1 MKSILTCIIVML
13 AASPL
18 FSQKSK
24 QLDQLFATYEK
35 AGLFSGS
42 VLIAEKGK
50 IIFEKSYGYRNAP
63 KKQKNTNNSLYR
75 VFSTTKMFTATVIL
89 QLEEQGK
96 LSLNDKLSK
105 YYPDFPKG
113 DSITL
118 ANLLSHTS
126 GIPNDTNSEY
136 TVDEETFIKYISAK
150 PLNFSPGKDWDYS
163 NSGYYIL
170 SYIIKKVSG
179 LNYDQAIENYILKPL
194 KMDHSGF
201 HFNSVTDE
209 NKALGYEFLSDKRS
223 NEALRFKTD
232 HPFGAGAMYSTV
244 GDLFK
249 FNEALKNYTILKKE
263 TIEKAFTPYLKD
275 HYGLGFQISSVFGKK
290 RVGHDGGGPGYRSRY
305 YRILEDDI
313 CLIVVSNSE
322 LSHTHYII
330 PQVENIVYNKPYTI
344 PSVAKVSQEDL
355 KKLEGVYSTENSN
368 FYITA
373 TDGHLIFK
381 EGGYSRNALL
391 PVNNTSFQLDD
402 KFTCTF
408 QPDQNGKINTV
419 VIHFWDGTVKTA
431 KRNTNKFSWG
441 IIGNATPIGW
451 DGKDKDIPLQTDP
464 KNPTIYFLK
473 NYKMNKGNFKFRYN
487 NDWGYNL
494 GLNNDG
500 KSVAFDAYDFPILE
514 DGVYDIVLDMTNT
527 VQPQYSIKKSIQ

>member
-1 MKSILTCIIVML
+1 MKSIVTCIIVML

-24 QLDQLFATYEK
+24 QLEQLFTTYEK

-150 PLNFSPGKDWDYS
+150 PLSFSPGKDWDYS

-201 HFNSVTDE
+201 HFNIVTDE

-263 TIEKAFTPYLKD
+263 TLEKAFTPYLKD

-305 YRILEDDI
+305 YRVLEDDI
-313 CLIVVSNSE
+313 CLIVISNSE
-322 LSHTHYII
+322 LSHTHFII

-344 PSVAKVSQEDL
+344 PPVVKVSQEDL

-373 TDGHLIFK
+373 TDGQLIFK
-381 EGGYSRNALL
+381 EGGYSRNSLL
-391 PVNNTSFQLDD
+391 PVSNTSFQLDD

-431 KRNTNKFSWG
+431 KRNTNTSSWG

-473 NYKMNKGNFKFRYN
+473 NYKLNKGNFKFRYN

-500 KSVAFDAYDFPILE
+500 KSVAFDAYDFPIPE

>member
-1 MKSILTCIIVML
+1 MKFILTCIAVL
-13 AASPL
+13 LSVHPL

-24 QLDQLFATYEK
+24 QLEHLFSTYEK
-35 AGLFSGS
+35 AGLLSGS

-63 KKQKNTNNSLYR
+63 KKEKNTNNSIYR
-75 VFSTTKMFTATVIL
+75 AFSMTKMFTATVIF

-113 DSITL
+113 DSITI
-118 ANLLSHTS
+118 AHLLSHTS
-126 GIPNDTNSEY
+126 GIPNETNSEY
-136 TVDEETFIKYISAK
+136 TVDEGTFIKYISAK

-170 SYIIKKVSG
+170 GYIIKKVTG
-179 LNYDQAIENYILKPL
+179 LSYDKVIENNILKPL
-194 KMDHSGF
+194 KMNHSGF
-201 HFNSVTDE
+201 NFNNVTDE
-209 NKALGYEFLSDKRS
+209 NKAWGYEFLSDKGS

-244 GDLFK
+244 EDLFK

-263 TIEKAFTPYLKD
+263 IIEKAFTPYLKD
-275 HYGLGFQISSVFGKK
+275 HYGLGFQITTGFDKK

-305 YRILEDDI
+305 YRVLEDDI
-313 CLIVVSNSE
+313 CLIVMSNSE
-322 LSHTHYII
+322 LSHTDFII
-330 PQVENIVYNKPYTI
+330 PLAEKILYNKPYNI
-344 PSVAKVSQEDL
+344 PAIAKVSAADL

-368 FYITA
+368 FYINSA
-373 TDGHLIFK
+373 DGKLIFK
-381 EGGYSRNALL
+381 EGGYPRNALL
-391 PVNNTSFQLDD
+391 PLSKTYFQLDE

-408 QPDQNGKINTV
+408 QPDQNGKINTL

-431 KRNTNKFSWG
+431 KRNTNNLTWG
-441 IIGNATPIGW
+441 IIGNATPNGW
-451 DGKDKDIPLQTDP
+451 DGKDIPLQTDP
-464 KNPTIYFLK
+464 KNPNIYFLK
-473 NYKMNKGNFKFRYN
+473 SYKLNKGNLKFRLN
-487 NDWGYNL
+487 NDWGYSL

-500 KSVAFDAYDFPILE
+500 KSIALAAYDFPINE
-514 DGVYDIVLDMTNT
+514 DGLYDIVLDMTNI
-527 VQPQYSIKKSIQ
+527 VKPQYSIKKSNP

>member
-1 MKSILTCIIVML
+1 MKPILICIVL
-13 AASPL
+13 LLTVNPL

-24 QLDQLFATYEK
+24 KLEQLFSTYEK

-42 VLIAEKGK
+42 VLIADKGK

-63 KKQKNTNNSLYR
+63 KKEKNTNNSLYR
-75 VFSTTKMFTATVIL
+75 VFSTTKMFTATVIF

-113 DSITL
+113 DSITI

-170 SYIIKKVSG
+170 SYIIKKVTG
-179 LNYDQAIENYILKPL
+179 LDYDQVIENNILKPL
-194 KMDHSGF
+194 KMNHSGF
-201 HFNSVTDE
+201 HFNNVIDE
-209 NKALGYEFLSDKRS
+209 NKAFGYEFLSDNKS

-244 GDLFK
+244 EDLFK
-249 FNEALKNYTILKKE
+249 FNEALKNYSILKKE
-263 TIEKAFTPYLKD
+263 TIDKAFTPYLKD
-275 HYGLGFQISSVFGKK
+275 DYGLGFQISTVFDKK

-305 YRILEDDI
+305 YRILQDDI
-313 CLIVVSNSE
+313 CVIVISNSE
-322 LSHTHYII
+322 LSHTDFIF
-330 PQVENIVYNKPYTI
+330 PLVEKILYNKPYNIPTI
-344 PSVAKVSQEDL
+344 AKVSREDL
-355 KKLEGVYSTENSN
+355 KKLEGVYSAENSN
-368 FYITA
+368 FYIKSA
-373 TDGHLIFK
+373 DGKLVFK
-381 EGGYSRNALL
+381 EGSYPRNALL
-391 PVNNTSFQLDD
+391 PLNKTSFQLDE

-431 KRNTNKFSWG
+431 KRNTSNPTWG
-441 IIGNATPIGW
+441 IIGNATPSGW
-451 DGKDKDIPLQTDP
+451 DGKDIPLQTDP
-464 KNPTIYFLK
+464 KNRNIYFLK
-473 NYKMNKGNFKFRYN
+473 NYTLKKGNLKFRFN
-487 NDWGYNL
+487 NDWGYSL
-494 GLNNDG
+494 GLNNDN
-500 KSVAFDAYDFPILE
+500 KSIAFDAYDFPIHE
-514 DGVYDIVLDMTNT
+514 DGVYDITLDMTDI
-527 VQPQYSIKKSIQ
+527 VKPQYSIKKSNS

>member
-75 VFSTTKMFTATVIL
+75 VFSTTKMFTAKVIL

-305 YRILEDDI
+305 YRVLEDDI
-313 CLIVVSNSE
+313 CLIVISNSE
-322 LSHTHYII
+322 LSHTHFII

-381 EGGYSRNALL
+381 EGGYSRNSLL
-391 PVNNTSFQLDD
+391 PVSNTTFQLDD

-431 KRNTNKFSWG
+431 KRNTNTLSWG

-451 DGKDKDIPLQTDP
+451 EGKDKDIPLQTDP

-473 NYKMNKGNFKFRYN
+473 NYKLNKGNFKFRYN

-500 KSVAFDAYDFPILE
+500 KSVAFDAYDFPIPE

>member
-24 QLDQLFATYEK
+24 QLDQLFTTYEK

-75 VFSTTKMFTATVIL
+75 VFSTTKMFTATVIF

-105 YYPDFPKG
+105 YYPEFPKG
-113 DSITL
+113 DSITI

-263 TIEKAFTPYLKD
+263 TLEKAFTPYLKD
-275 HYGLGFQISSVFGKK
+275 HYGLGFQISSGFGKK

-305 YRILEDDI
+305 YRVLEDDI
-313 CLIVVSNSE
+313 CLIVISNSE
-322 LSHTHYII
+322 LSHTHFII

-344 PSVAKVSQEDL
+344 PPVAKVSQEDL

-373 TDGHLIFK
+373 TDGHLILK
-381 EGGYSRNALL
+381 EGGYPRNSLL
-391 PVNNTSFQLDD
+391 PVSNTSFQLDE

-431 KRNTNKFSWG
+431 KRNTNTLSWG

-473 NYKMNKGNFKFRYN
+473 NYKLNKGNFKFRYN